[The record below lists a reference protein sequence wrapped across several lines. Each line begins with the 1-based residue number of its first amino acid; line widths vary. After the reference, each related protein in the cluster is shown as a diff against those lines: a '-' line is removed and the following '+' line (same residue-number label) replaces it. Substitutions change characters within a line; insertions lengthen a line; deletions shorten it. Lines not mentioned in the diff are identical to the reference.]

1 MMPMGDMPKP
11 GSRARLSEEVYR
23 RLRGDIVDGIIPAGS
38 PLVEDEIAERLG
50 VSRTPVRE
58 SIQRLA
64 ADGLAESRR
73 RRWVVR
79 SYSAEEVVEI
89 YGVRAALESHAA
101 RLAALNATDEQ
112 RAAIEARRAQM
123 TVEDV
128 AVLGERAKANDEFHD
143 LISSASG
150 NGRLLHTLR
159 EQRLF
164 HFNSRVASVY
174 TADDLRRSSQQ
185 HGQLIEAVVHRRPG
199 DAADVARE
207 HVEFSLKLVLRK
219 LY

>member
-1 MMPMGDMPKP
+1 MTEPNRP
-11 GSRARLSEEVYR
+11 GGRARLSEHVYR
-23 RLRGDIVDGIIPAGS
+23 TLRAEIVDGLILSGA

-79 SYSAEEVVEI
+79 SYSGEQVAEI
-89 YGVRAALESHAA
+89 YGVRAALESYAA
-101 RLAALNATDEQ
+101 RLAALNATDAQ
-112 RAAIEARRAQM
+112 REAIEAQRAVM

-128 AVLGERAKANDEFHD
+128 SVLAERAKANEEFHD
-143 LISSASG
+143 LISGASG
-150 NGRLLHTLR
+150 NTRLLENLC

-164 HFNSRVASVY
+164 HFNARVAAVY
-174 TADDLRRSSQQ
+174 TADDLRRSSSQ
-185 HGQLIEAVVHRRPG
+185 HGELIDAVVNRRPA
-199 DAADVARE
+199 DAGDVARE
-207 HVEFSLKLVLRK
+207 HVEFSLELVLRK
-219 LY
+219 FY

>member
-1 MMPMGDMPKP
+1 M
-11 GSRARLSEEVYR
+11 SHARLSEDVYL
-23 RLRGDIVDGIIPAGS
+23 RLRTDIVDGVVLAGS

-64 ADGLAESRR
+64 ADGLVESRR

-79 SYSAEEVVEI
+79 AYSAEEVAEI

-101 RLAALNATDEQ
+101 RLAALHATDEQ
-112 RAAIEARRAQM
+112 LAAIEAQRKLM
-123 TVEDV
+123 TTEDA
-128 AVLGERAKANDEFHD
+128 AVLAERAKANDEFHD
-143 LISSASG
+143 LITAASG
-150 NGRLLHTLR
+150 NKRLLENLR

-164 HFNSRVASVY
+164 HFNARVAAVY
-174 TADDLRRSSQQ
+174 NTEDLRRSSRQ
-185 HGQLIEAVVHRRPG
+185 HSDLIDAVVNRKPAEAA
-199 DAADVARE
+199 DAALA
-207 HVEFSLKLVLRK
+207 HVEFSLELVLRK

>member
-1 MMPMGDMPKP
+1 MTTNEPDRP
-11 GSRARLSEEVYR
+11 GGRTRLSDEVYR
-23 RLRGDIVDGIIPAGS
+23 ELRGNIVDGLIPAGS

-79 SYSAEEVVEI
+79 SYSAAEVVEI

-101 RLAALNATDEQ
+101 RLAALNATDAQ
-112 RAAIEARRAQM
+112 RAAIEAQRKLM
-123 TVEDV
+123 TTED
-128 AVLGERAKANDEFHD
+128 ATVLAERAKANDDFHD
-143 LISSASG
+143 LISGASG
-150 NGRLLHTLR
+150 NKRLLENLR

-164 HFNSRVASVY
+164 HFNARVAAVY
-174 TADDLRRSSQQ
+174 STDDLRRSSRQ
-185 HGQLIEAVVHRRPG
+185 HGELIDAVVNRRAV
-199 DAADVARE
+199 AAGDVARA
-207 HVEFSLKLVLRK
+207 HVEFSLDLVLRK

>member
-1 MMPMGDMPKP
+1 MPTSAPVP
-11 GSRARLSEEVYR
+11 GGRARLSEEVYR
-23 RLRGDIVDGIIPAGS
+23 RLRADIIDGVILAGS

-79 SYSAEEVVEI
+79 AYSAEEVVEI

-101 RLAALNATDEQ
+101 RLAALNASDAQ
-112 RAAIEARRAQM
+112 RAEIEAQRELM
-123 TVEDV
+123 TTED
-128 AVLGERAKANDEFHD
+128 ASVLAERAKTNDIFHD
-143 LISSASG
+143 LITAASG
-150 NGRLLHTLR
+150 NSRLLEDLR

-164 HFNSRVASVY
+164 HFNARVASVY
-174 TADDLRRSSQQ
+174 TAEDLHRSSRQ
-185 HGQLIEAVVHRRPG
+185 HGALIDAVVGARPAE
-199 DAADVARE
+199 AAEVALE
-207 HVEFSLKLVLRK
+207 HVEFSMQLVLRK

>member
-1 MMPMGDMPKP
+1 MGDQA
-11 GSRARLSEEVYR
+11 GTAGYTRLSDSVYR
-23 RLRGDIVDGIIPAGS
+23 RLRGDIVDGLILAGA
-38 PLVEDEIAERLG
+38 PLIEDEIAERLG

-79 SYSAEEVVEI
+79 SYSADEVIEI
-89 YGVRAALESHAA
+89 YGVRAALESYAA
-101 RLAALNATDEQ
+101 RLAALHATDER
-112 RAAIEARRAQM
+112 RAVIEACRATM
-123 TVEDV
+123 MVENV
-128 AVLGERAKANDEFHD
+128 EVLADRAKANDEFHD
-143 LISSASG
+143 LISGASG
-150 NGRLLHTLR
+150 NSRLLHTLR

-164 HFNSRVASVY
+164 HFNARVAAVY
-174 TADDLRRSSQQ
+174 TADDLRRSSRQ
-185 HGQLIEAVVHRRPG
+185 HGELIDAVVHRRAG

-207 HVEFSLKLVLRK
+207 HVEFSLEIVLRK

>member
-1 MMPMGDMPKP
+1 MT
-11 GSRARLSEEVYR
+11 RLSEEVYR
-23 RLRGDIVDGIIPAGS
+23 TLRADIVDGVILAGS
-38 PLVEDEIAERLG
+38 SLVEDEIAERLG

-79 SYSAEEVVEI
+79 SYSADEVVEI

-101 RLAALNATDEQ
+101 RLAALNATDPQ
-112 RAAIEARRAQM
+112 RAAIEAQRELM
-123 TVEDV
+123 TIED
-128 AVLGERAKANDEFHD
+128 ATVLAERAKANDDFHD
-143 LISSASG
+143 LITAASG
-150 NGRLLHTLR
+150 NDRLLETAR

-164 HFNSRVASVY
+164 HFTARVAAVY
-174 TADDLRRSSQQ
+174 STEDLRRSSRQ
-185 HGQLIEAVVHRRPG
+185 HGDLIDAVVNRKPA
-199 DAADVARE
+199 DAAEVALA
-207 HVEFSLKLVLRK
+207 HVEFSLELVLRK

>member
-1 MMPMGDMPKP
+1 MTTSERG
-11 GSRARLSEEVYR
+11 GSGRRLSEEVYR
-23 RLRGDIVDGIIPAGS
+23 KLRADIVDGVILAGS
-38 PLVEDEIAERLG
+38 PLVEDEVAERLG

-101 RLAALNATDEQ
+101 RLAARHATDAQ
-112 RAAIEARRAQM
+112 RAEIEAQRELM
-123 TVEDV
+123 TTED
-128 AVLGERAKANDEFHD
+128 ATVLAERAKANDEFHD
-143 LISSASG
+143 LITAASG
-150 NGRLLHTLR
+150 NTRLLETVR
-159 EQRLF
+159 DQRLF
-164 HFNSRVASVY
+164 HFTARIAGVY
-174 TADDLRRSSQQ
+174 SIEDLRHSSRQ
-185 HGQLIEAVVHRRPG
+185 HGELIDAVVNGRPT
-199 DAADVARE
+199 DAAEVALA

-219 LY
+219 VS

>member
-1 MMPMGDMPKP
+1 M
-11 GSRARLSEEVYR
+11 SHARLSEDVYL
-23 RLRGDIVDGIIPAGS
+23 RLRTDIVDGVVLAGS

-64 ADGLAESRR
+64 ADGLVESRR

-79 SYSAEEVVEI
+79 AYSAEEVAEI

-101 RLAALNATDEQ
+101 RLAALHATDEQ
-112 RAAIEARRAQM
+112 LAAIEAQRKLM
-123 TVEDV
+123 TTEDA
-128 AVLGERAKANDEFHD
+128 AVLAERAKANDEFHD
-143 LISSASG
+143 LITAASG
-150 NGRLLHTLR
+150 NKRLLENLR

-164 HFNSRVASVY
+164 HFNSRVAAVY
-174 TADDLRRSSQQ
+174 NTEDLRRSSRQ
-185 HGQLIEAVVHRRPG
+185 HSDLIDAVVNRKPAEAA
-199 DAADVARE
+199 DAALA
-207 HVEFSLKLVLRK
+207 HVEFSLELVLRK

>member
-1 MMPMGDMPKP
+1 MTGT
-11 GSRARLSEEVYR
+11 RLSEEVYR
-23 RLRGDIVDGIIPAGS
+23 TLRADIVDGVILAGS

-101 RLAALNATDEQ
+101 RLAAQNATTPQ
-112 RAAIEARRAQM
+112 RAAIEAQRELM
-123 TVEDV
+123 TTED
-128 AVLGERAKANDEFHD
+128 ATVLAERAKANDEFHD
-143 LISSASG
+143 LITAASG
-150 NGRLLHTLR
+150 NSRLLENLR

-164 HFNSRVASVY
+164 HFTARIAAVY
-174 TADDLRRSSQQ
+174 SAEDLRRSSRQ
-185 HGQLIEAVVHRRPG
+185 HAELIDAVVNNKPS
-199 DAADVARE
+199 DAAEVALA
-207 HVEFSLKLVLRK
+207 HVEFSLELVLRK

>member
-1 MMPMGDMPKP
+1 MT
-11 GSRARLSEEVYR
+11 RLSEEVYR
-23 RLRGDIVDGIIPAGS
+23 TLRADIVDGVILAGS
-38 PLVEDEIAERLG
+38 SLVEDEIAERLG

-79 SYSAEEVVEI
+79 SYSADEVVEI

-101 RLAALNATDEQ
+101 RLAALNATDPQ
-112 RAAIEARRAQM
+112 RAAIEAQRELM
-123 TVEDV
+123 TIED
-128 AVLGERAKANDEFHD
+128 ATVLAERAKANDDFHD
-143 LISSASG
+143 LITAASG
-150 NGRLLHTLR
+150 NNRLLETAR

-164 HFNSRVASVY
+164 HFTARVAAVY
-174 TADDLRRSSQQ
+174 STEDLRRSSRQ
-185 HGQLIEAVVHRRPG
+185 HGDLIDAVVNRKPT
-199 DAADVARE
+199 DAAEVALA
-207 HVEFSLKLVLRK
+207 HVEFSLELVLRK